1 MTMALIDTTGIIKP
15 TPGTPLPAL
24 PMAKQTTIL
33 NTYSDFMQP
42 VSAFVVRSLSGNSAN
57 NKVYLL
63 SNNQPADKTAYSNVL
78 WYFEV
83 PNEAISFTSGPGTNV
98 YQLDQMFIDADNNG
112 DGVIITYEIY

>member
-1 MTMALIDTTGIIKP
+1 MALIATTGMIKP
-15 TPGTPLPAL
+15 TPGSPLPAL
-24 PMAKQTTIL
+24 PAAQQASTL
-33 NTYSDFMQP
+33 STYSGFMQP
-42 VSAFVVRSLSGNSAN
+42 VSAFVVRSLSTNSAG

-63 SNNQPADKTAYSNVL
+63 SNNQPADTVAYSNVL

-98 YQLDQMFIDADNNG
+98 YEIDQMYIDADNLG